1 MMECYCDGVTC
12 VHTSKISK
20 SSPLNTCG
28 FAYPCVS
35 GKLYEVFLSGTQTAR
50 CLLHICSRLPT
61 KQPFEGRVR
70 PCCFLLKTLLCLE
83 RSPPSPPVAP
93 QSPLDL
99 TLGHLSGT
107 QFLGFTAHSLTLL
120 ATSASWSLEG
130 PKQAPR
136 PESLYQPPLMRLP
149 APPLAPGSL
158 CSKVPCLCGL
168 SDTPFVTHSPPPS
181 LCLLAAQGAGHHPT
195 S

>member
-1 MMECYCDGVTC
+1 MVL
-12 VHTSKISK
+12 HI
-20 SSPLNTCG
+20 
-28 FAYPCVS
+28 PCVS

-83 RSPPSPPVAP
+83 RSPPSSPVAP

-168 SDTPFVTHSPPPS
+168 SDTPFVTHSSSPVTLPPCCPGCWSLPNVLTFLQLSTGLWSVSPS
-181 LCLLAAQGAGHHPT
+181 Y
-195 S
+195 